1 MSDHEGDIPSDDG
14 EDPIDQL
21 IQKTQRLTL
30 FDKGPQDKA
39 NRILDAAVRF
49 HGKSTNFSL
58 IAAAREMRT
67 RYLLESMGAAVDTI
81 TNEVERTR
89 VTPDQHTRAM
99 EKGLRRQVYWR
110 SPAVSIYSCLL
121 Q

>member
-1 MSDHEGDIPSDDG
+1 MSDHEGDIPSDDA
-14 EDPIDQL
+14 EDPMDQL

-39 NRILDAAVRF
+39 NRSLDAAVRF
-49 HGKSTNFSL
+49 HGKSTNLSL
-58 IAAAREMRT
+58 IMATREMRT
-67 RYLLESMGAAVDTI
+67 RCLMESMGATVDTI
-81 TNEVERTR
+81 ANEVERAR

-99 EKGLRRQVYWR
+99 EEGFRRQEYWH
-110 SPAVSIYSCLL
+110 SPDVSSYSCSR